1 MTIYYAHSQM
11 KYGTEI
17 EKAELELIRRT
28 YPDAKIINPAE
39 EVDQTA
45 PEPDIMRWCLNAI
58 RKSDIVV
65 FSSVNSTVGQG
76 VFSEVMYALYKKKPV
91 YYIEWNILFNLD
103 CYELLPMEGYPDGIT
118 FARVLSHIS
127 DYRF

>member
-39 EVDQTA
+39 EVDQTQ
-45 PEPDIMRWCLNAI
+45 PEPDIMRWCLNQI

-65 FSSVNSTVGQG
+65 FSEVNGVVGQG
-76 VFSEVMYALYKKKPV
+76 VFSEVMYAAYKKKPV
-91 YYIEWNILFNLD
+91 YYITWNALHDFGF
-103 CYELLPMEGYPDGIT
+103 YELLPIEGQVDGKA
-118 FARVLSHIS
+118 FARLVASPCE
-127 DYRF
+127 F

>member
-17 EKAELELIRRT
+17 EKLEIELIQRT

-45 PEPDIMRWCLNAI
+45 LEPDIMRWCLNAI
-58 RKSDIVV
+58 RR
-65 FSSVNSTVGQG
+65 SVS
-76 VFSEVMYALYKKKPV
+76 
-91 YYIEWNILFNLD
+91 
-103 CYELLPMEGYPDGIT
+103 
-118 FARVLSHIS
+118 
-127 DYRF
+127 

>member
-91 YYIEWNILFNLD
+91 YYITWNALHDFGF
-103 CYELLPMEGYPDGIT
+103 YELLPIEGQTDGKA
-118 FARVLSHIS
+118 FARLIASPC
-127 DYRF
+127 DF

>member
-1 MTIYYAHSQM
+1 MTIYYAHSKM

-17 EKAELELIRRT
+17 EKLEIELIQRT

-58 RKSDIVV
+58 RRADIVV

-91 YYIEWNILFNLD
+91 YYIKWNALHDFGF
-103 CYELLPMEGYPDGIT
+103 YELLPIEGQVDGKT
-118 FARVLSHIS
+118 FARVLPHT
-127 DYRF
+127 YEF

>member
-1 MTIYYAHSQM
+1 MTIYYAHSKM

-76 VFSEVMYALYKKKPV
+76 VFSEVMYAVYKHKPV
-91 YYIEWNILFNLD
+91 YYIKWNSLHDFGF
-103 CYELLPMEGYPDGIT
+103 YELLPIDGKADEKA
-118 FARVLSHIS
+118 FANVIPKPCE
-127 DYRF
+127 F

>member
-17 EKAELELIRRT
+17 EKRELELIQRT
-28 YPDAKIINPAE
+28 YPDAKIINPAV

-45 PEPDIMRWCLNAI
+45 PEPDIMRWCLNSI
-58 RKSDIVV
+58 RRADIVV
-65 FSSVNSTVGQG
+65 FSAVSNTVGQG

-91 YYIEWNILFNLD
+91 YYINWSRLHAFEF
-103 CYELLPMEGYPDGIT
+103 YELLPVEGTADERS
-118 FARVLSHIS
+118 FACVLSLTS
-127 DYRF
+127 AF

>member
-17 EKAELELIRRT
+17 EKQEIEIILNK

-91 YYIEWNILFNLD
+91 YYIKWNALLSFGG
-103 CYELLPMEGYPDGIT
+103 YELLPLDGQSDGKT
-118 FARVLSHIS
+118 FARVLPHT
-127 DYRF
+127 YEF

>member
-1 MTIYYAHSQM
+1 M

-65 FSSVNSTVGQG
+65 FSAVNSTVGQG
-76 VFSEVMYALYKKKPV
+76 VFSEVMYALYKQKPV
-91 YYIEWNILFNLD
+91 YYINWNSLHNFGF
-103 CYELLPMEGYPDGIT
+103 YELLPIDGKADEKA
-118 FARVLSHIS
+118 FAHVIPKPCE
-127 DYRF
+127 F